1 MTAERASETGQA
13 TTPAGRSW
21 RDTLVWMGRMA
32 WRDSR
37 GSRRRILV
45 FVSSMVLG
53 VASLVAINSFG
64 LNLRTAVDEQA
75 RTLLGADLSVESG
88 RPFPD
93 SVETTIERI
102 GGAQSR
108 RTSFSSMAVFTR
120 SGETRLA
127 TVRAMQGGFPW
138 YGAIETDPPEASGD
152 WITRGAALV
161 DKSLMQ
167 QFALAVG
174 DSVRIGRNTYEIAGR
189 LLKTPRESS
198 AVSLFSPRI
207 YIPLAG
213 VDTDLLERGSR
224 AEYEVYFKF
233 DDSRDVEAM
242 VDTLGPQLRAARV
255 GFDTV
260 EESRENWNSALT
272 NLYQF
277 LGLVGFIAL
286 LLGSLGVASSIHVY
300 IRQRIDTIA
309 VLRCFGAR
317 IWPTFGVYLL
327 QAVAMGV
334 VGATAG
340 AVTGLALQVAIPAL
354 LADLIPVEVAF
365 EVAWTAVFAGAG
377 VGVAVTVLFALLPLL
392 AVRRVSPLHA
402 IRSSVET
409 ASGATRDPLRLAVLL
424 LIAAAVVILG
434 ILQAPAPRFGLAYSA
449 TLAVVFGCLAIVA
462 RLLVFL
468 VRRFVPASAPYVV
481 RQGLSNLHRPNN
493 QTLLLMLA
501 LGLGTFLITLMSVTE
516 STLVRQVSVSGGE
529 DRPNLVF
536 FDIQRDQAGGVE
548 DIVRSSGLPVVE
560 RVPIVTMRLASV
572 KGRTVAD
579 IRADSSRSSTWPF
592 TREYRSSFR
601 AELTASEKVV
611 EGTFE
616 GIADPGD
623 RVFSISAEKDIAA
636 DLGVTLGD
644 TLVWDVQ
651 GVSVPTVVS
660 SLREVD
666 WRQVQTNFFFV
677 FPTGVLEQAPQ
688 FSVILSRAPDDSASA
703 AVQQAVVRAYPNVS
717 AIDVSLV
724 LDVFDA
730 IFSRIEFVIRFMAL
744 FSVLTGFLVLVGAM
758 VSSRTQRVEETVLLK
773 TLGASRRQVLLI
785 MSVEYLALG
794 ALAAATGVILAVAS
808 GWLLARFVY
817 EAPLSLD
824 FATLS
829 AIAGGVVMTVL
840 VIGATSSRTVYRKP
854 ALEVLRAE
862 T

>member
-1 MTAERASETGQA
+1 MSEH
-13 TTPAGRSW
+13 PSDSGRSTAPVIRSW
-21 RDTLVWMGRMA
+21 KDTTGWMLRMA

-37 GSRRRILV
+37 GSRRRILI

-53 VASLVAINSFG
+53 VAALVAINSFG

-75 RTLLGADLSVESG
+75 RTLLGADLSIESG
-88 RPFPD
+88 RPIPD
-93 SVETTIERI
+93 SVETLIERI

-127 TVRAMQGGFPW
+127 TVRAMEGGFPW
-138 YGAIETDPPEASGD
+138 YGAIETDPPEASREWLG
-152 WITRGAALV
+152 RGAALV

-167 QFALAVG
+167 QFDLSVG

-213 VDTDLLERGSR
+213 VDKDLLDRGSR

-242 VDTLGPQLRAARV
+242 VDTLGPRLRAARV

-260 EESRENWNSALT
+260 EESRENWNQALT

-286 LLGSLGVASSIHVY
+286 LLGSLGVASSISVY
-300 IRQRIDTIA
+300 VRQRIDTIA

-317 IWPTFGVYLL
+317 TWPTFGIYLI
-327 QAVAMGV
+327 QAVAMGLM
-334 VGATAG
+334 GATAG
-340 AVTGLALQVAIPAL
+340 ALAGVALQLALPAL
-354 LADLIPVEVAF
+354 LADLIPVEVDF
-365 EVAWTAVFAGAG
+365 EVAWSAVVAGAA

-409 ASGATRDPLRLAVLL
+409 AAGTTRDPLRLGVMV
-424 LIAAAVVILG
+424 LIAASIVLLG
-434 ILQAPAPRFGLAYSA
+434 ILQAPAPLFGLAYAA
-449 TLAVVFGCLAIVA
+449 TLTVVFGCLFGVA
-462 RLLVFL
+462 RLLVLL
-468 VRRFVPASAPYVV
+468 VRRYVPSSAPYVL

-501 LGLGTFLITLMSVTE
+501 LGLGTFLIALMSVTE
-516 STLVRQVSVSGGE
+516 STLVRQVSLSGGE
-529 DRPNLVF
+529 NRPNLVF
-536 FDIQRDQAGGVE
+536 FDIQRDQADGVE
-548 DIVRSSGLPVVE
+548 EIVRSSGLPVLE

-572 KGRTVAD
+572 KGRSVAE
-579 IRADSSRSSTWPF
+579 IRADSAMSSTWPF

-611 EGTFE
+611 EGSFSGSAE
-616 GIADPGD
+616 PGAS
-623 RVFSISAEKDIAA
+623 VFPISAEKDIAS
-636 DLGVTLGD
+636 DLEVTLGD

-660 SLREVD
+660 SIREVD

-688 FSVILSRAPDDSASA
+688 FSVILTRAENDEASASA
-703 AVQQAVVRAYPNVS
+703 QQAVVRAFPNVS

-744 FSVLTGFLVLVGAM
+744 FSVLTGFVVLAGAM
-758 VSSRTQRVEETVLLK
+758 VSSRTQRIEETVLLK

-785 MSVEYLALG
+785 MSAEYLALG
-794 ALAAATGVILAVAS
+794 ILAAGTGVILAVAS

-817 EAPLSLD
+817 DAPLALD

-829 AIAGGVVMTVL
+829 VIAGGVIVTVL
-840 VIGATSSRTVYRKP
+840 AIGASSSRAVYRKP

>member
-1 MTAERASETGQA
+1 MAESSSDTGPAVAPTA
-13 TTPAGRSW
+13 RSGTH
-21 RDTLVWMGRMA
+21 TLVWMLRMA

-37 GSRRRILV
+37 SSRRRILV

-64 LNLRTAVDEQA
+64 LNLRSAVDEQA

-88 RPFPD
+88 RPIPD
-93 SVETTIERI
+93 SVETIIERI

-127 TVRAMQGGFPW
+127 TVRAMQEGFPW
-138 YGAIETDPPEASGD
+138 YGAIETDPPEASRD
-152 WITRGAALV
+152 WIARGAALV

-167 QFALAVG
+167 QFALSVG
-174 DSVRIGRNTYEIAGR
+174 DSVRIGRNTYVIAGR

-213 VDTDLLERGSR
+213 VDMELLERGSR

-242 VDTLGPQLRAARV
+242 VDTLGPQLRSARI

-277 LGLVGFIAL
+277 LGLVGFMAL

-317 IWPTFGVYLL
+317 TWPTFGVYLL
-327 QAVAMGV
+327 QAVAMGI
-334 VGATAG
+334 VGASAG
-340 AVTGLALQVAIPAL
+340 AVAGVALQLALPAL
-354 LADLIPVEVAF
+354 LTDLIPVEVGF
-365 EVAWTAVFAGAG
+365 EVAWSAVFAGAG

-402 IRSSVET
+402 IRASVET
-409 ASGATRDPLRLAVLL
+409 ASAATRDPLRMGVLA
-424 LIAAAVVILG
+424 LIAASVVILG
-434 ILQAPAPRFGLAYSA
+434 ILQAPAPLFGLAYAA
-449 TLAVVFGCLAIVA
+449 TLAVVFGCLAGVA
-462 RLLVFL
+462 RLLVYL
-468 VRRFVPASAPYVV
+468 VRRYVPVSAPYVV

-501 LGLGTFLITLMSVTE
+501 LGLGTFLIALMSVTE
-516 STLVRQVSVSGGE
+516 TTLVRQVSLSGGE

-548 DIVRSSGLPVVE
+548 DLVRSGGLPVLE

-572 KGRTVAD
+572 KGRSVAE
-579 IRADSSRSSTWPF
+579 IRADSAMSITWPF

-601 AELTASEKVV
+601 AELTVSEKVV
-611 EGTFE
+611 EGAFE
-616 GIADPGD
+616 GTAEPGET
-623 RVFSISAEKDIAA
+623 VFPVSAEKDIAA
-636 DLGVTLGD
+636 DLGVSLGD

-651 GVSVPTVVS
+651 GVSVPTVITS
-660 SLREVD
+660 IREVD

-677 FPTGVLEQAPQ
+677 FATGVLEQAPQ
-688 FSVILSRAPDDSASA
+688 FSVILTRAPNDSTSA
-703 AVQQAVVRAYPNVS
+703 VIQQSVVRAYPNVS

-758 VSSRTQRVEETVLLK
+758 VSSRTQRIEETVLLK

-785 MSVEYLALG
+785 MSTEYLALG
-794 ALAAATGVILAVAS
+794 TLAAATGVILAVAC
-808 GWLLARFVY
+808 GWLLAVLVY
-817 EAPLSLD
+817 EAPLALD
-824 FATLS
+824 GAALS
-829 AIAGGVVMTVL
+829 AITGGVILTVL
-840 VIGATSSRTVYRKP
+840 AIGATSSRAVYRKP